1 MDNSFNL
8 ADLDCSRKSDLG
20 SGARVQ
26 GASALNIRATYH
38 FYNPEQNNW
47 DLMAVRNVMTN
58 AVVTVRI
65 GDLFKRLDND
75 GVGYE
80 QGQLIVDYE
89 FVDCDD
95 ELINQPGHS

>member
-1 MDNSFNL
+1 M
-8 ADLDCSRKSDLG
+8 
-20 SGARVQ
+20 
-26 GASALNIRATYH
+26 
-38 FYNPEQNNW
+38 E
-47 DLMAVRNVMTN
+47 VRNVMTN

-65 GDLFKRLDND
+65 VDLFKRLDND
-75 GVGYE
+75 GVGYG

>member
-1 MDNSFNL
+1 MAGPPSAHRLVLRVMIL
-8 ADLDCSRKSDLG
+8 AAML
-20 SGARVQ
+20 
-26 GASALNIRATYH
+26 
-38 FYNPEQNNW
+38 E
-47 DLMAVRNVMTN
+47 
-58 AVVTVRI
+58 VVTVRI
-65 GDLFKRLDND
+65 VDLYKRLDND

>member
-1 MDNSFNL
+1 M
-8 ADLDCSRKSDLG
+8 
-20 SGARVQ
+20 
-26 GASALNIRATYH
+26 
-38 FYNPEQNNW
+38 E
-47 DLMAVRNVMTN
+47 VRNVMTN

-65 GDLFKRLDND
+65 VDLYKRLDND

>member
-1 MDNSFNL
+1 MAGPPSADRLVLRVMIL
-8 ADLDCSRKSDLG
+8 AAML
-20 SGARVQ
+20 
-26 GASALNIRATYH
+26 
-38 FYNPEQNNW
+38 E
-47 DLMAVRNVMTN
+47 
-58 AVVTVRI
+58 VVTVRI

>member
-1 MDNSFNL
+1 
-8 ADLDCSRKSDLG
+8 
-20 SGARVQ
+20 
-26 GASALNIRATYH
+26 
-38 FYNPEQNNW
+38 
-47 DLMAVRNVMTN
+47 MTN

-65 GDLFKRLDND
+65 VDLFKILDND

-95 ELINQPGHS
+95 ELINQPGHSKNILVSAIDRV